1 MGLFDRL
8 LHRPRVEEPPTVVSG
23 TAPEPAAQTGHR
35 AEERAAHPVTGSL
48 RAVVP
53 DAAEE
58 TALRGRLEADPNDE
72 NAFRRLAEIVRRRA
86 VENHRDSTAAA
97 RSADDAVW
105 ALAEETARSG
115 RAWFALVEMARLS
128 VHQDRDGALRRLA
141 TAAERDPSGRA
152 LGEGLSVLREAGQ
165 PADALNLGVGHWRP
179 REHDPEVGRQLVQA
193 ALEAGRTSEARRYL
207 ESFAQHPDQARA
219 GRVRADLERAVA
231 EAAARRPSTGQFPA
245 V

>member
-1 MGLFDRL
+1 M
-8 LHRPRVEEPPTVVSG
+8 
-23 TAPEPAAQTGHR
+23 
-35 AEERAAHPVTGSL
+35 
-48 RAVVP
+48 
-53 DAAEE
+53 
-58 TALRGRLEADPNDE
+58 RGRLETDPNDE
-72 NAFRRLAEIVRRRA
+72 NAFRRLAELVRRRA
-86 VENHRDSTAAA
+86 VEGHRDAGTAA

-128 VHQDRDGALRRLA
+128 VQQDREGALRRLA

-179 REHDPEVGRQLVQA
+179 KEHDPEVGRQLVQA

-207 ESFAQHPDQARA
+207 ESFAQYPDQARA

-231 EAAARRPSTGQFPA
+231 EASARRPSTGQFPA